1 MKNNSAKLSPPQSM
15 DELGKDLLAY
25 GKSEAATPKAI
36 DTIITELEDMK
47 AMLEKYKKKEL
58 VPMSQE

>member
-1 MKNNSAKLSPPQSM
+1 MKNSSTKLSPPQSM

-25 GKSEAATPKAI
+25 CKSEEATPQAI

-47 AMLEKYKKKEL
+47 AMLEEYKKKE
-58 VPMSQE
+58 S